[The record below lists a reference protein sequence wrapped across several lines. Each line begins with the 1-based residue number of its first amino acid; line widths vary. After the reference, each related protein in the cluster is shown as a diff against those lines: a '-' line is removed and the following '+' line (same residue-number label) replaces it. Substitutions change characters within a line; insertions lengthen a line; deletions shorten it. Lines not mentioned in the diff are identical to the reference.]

1 MYFIIILFF
10 VIVISYLMVLFLRN
24 EDHKELENDTNDNDF
39 NSSKDPTELKVKS
52 NTFIDT
58 GLVPI
63 IFSSNH
69 NVPIAR
75 VPLRA
80 FKAPMLKYIFIDEF
94 PAFFRYKTEFLQ
106 PDTDQGLCGACWVF
120 SVTSVLADK
129 VSLYSKGKIKKRL
142 SVQQLLSCY
151 PNKDGCTGDSPEDL
165 ALWLDKNKIQVKYE
179 IDYPYDQNSSTII
192 QTDCPSQ
199 YSGVKVEPKSVRS
212 ITTFVEEKFEMD
224 NKEKETIKENIRRMK
239 YELITKGPIY
249 SAISVREDF
258 YKYDGDSVYIST
270 DEKPSGGHS
279 IEIIGY
285 CEKGIDKRGSDVH
298 DNGYWICKNY
308 WSNWPIK
315 TKNGIFA
322 LKMGVNN
329 CGIESRC
336 GTLEPVNSNQDIPSE
351 TFYKTPENFHNYV
364 RFSF

>member
-1 MYFIIILFF
+1 MYFLLILVFVIILH
-10 VIVISYLMVLFLRN
+10 YLMVIYLRN
-24 EDHKELENDTNDNDF
+24 EDYSSNNLNDNDNDF
-39 NSSKDPTELKVKS
+39 NSIDPTELKIKS

-58 GLVPI
+58 GLIPL
-63 IFSSNH
+63 IFSSN
-69 NVPIAR
+69 NNLPIAR
-75 VPLRA
+75 VPLRP
-80 FKAPMLKYIFIDEF
+80 FKAPMLKYIFIDSF

-106 PDTDQGLCGACWVF
+106 SHTDQGVCGSCWVF
-120 SVTSVLADK
+120 SVTSVLSDK
-129 VSLYSKGKIKKRL
+129 LSLYSKGKIKKRL

-151 PNKDGCTGDSPEDL
+151 PNNKQGCMGDSPEDL
-165 ALWLDKNKIQVKYE
+165 ALWIDKNKIEVKYE
-179 IDYPYDQNSSTII
+179 NDYPYDQNSSVII

-199 YSGVKVEPKSVRS
+199 YSGVKVKAQSVRS
-212 ITTFVEEKFEMD
+212 ITTFVEENVEAIRKNQEI
-224 NKEKETIKENIRRMK
+224 IKENIKRMK

-258 YKYDGDSVYIST
+258 YKYEGDTVYIST
-270 DEKPSGGHS
+270 SQKASGGHS

-285 CEKGIDKRGSDVH
+285 CEKGIDKRGINVY

-308 WSNWPIK
+308 WSNWPSK

-336 GTLEPVNSNQDIPSE
+336 GTLEPQYSNQIVPQE